1 MKGLKMKLDF
11 TQDGIVAYRNGRC
24 KL

>member
-11 TQDGIVAYRNGRC
+11 TQDGIVAYLNGSC